1 MDNSISNSE
10 NVARIL
16 KKDWLD
22 DGKLL
27 HVAFA
32 LRNGETYIS
41 VNRLSSKTFENDV
54 KGFVSTHPG
63 FAFGEDAQ
71 EYYRADLNVG
81 EVRDIHVVLDGKSIG
96 IDVDVEPRETHIK
109 SHAGI
114 FTRYNNMNLKPG
126 VSVGSDVDKT
136 TYAADDILLKVRLQL
151 LCKAQCQ
158 QVRFSSDELV

>member
-41 VNRLSSKTFENDV
+41 VNRRKRSF
-54 KGFVSTHPG
+54 
-63 FAFGEDAQ
+63 
-71 EYYRADLNVG
+71 
-81 EVRDIHVVLDGKSIG
+81 
-96 IDVDVEPRETHIK
+96 
-109 SHAGI
+109 
-114 FTRYNNMNLKPG
+114 
-126 VSVGSDVDKT
+126 
-136 TYAADDILLKVRLQL
+136 
-151 LCKAQCQ
+151 
-158 QVRFSSDELV
+158 